1 MQVGKKKKKKKET
14 GAVKQQSDR
23 TYSGDRNTI
32 SEIMLPEKQSKEKQK
47 IHPSVREHAYSAAV
61 RSVECMPRMEKK
73 RKERNEAI
81 QVSRR

>member
-47 IHPSVREHAYSAAV
+47 IHPHQSQNTHVQR
-61 RSVECMPRMEKK
+61 R
-73 RKERNEAI
+73 
-81 QVSRR
+81 QVS

>member
-32 SEIMLPEKQSKEKQK
+32 SEIMLPEKQRETKD
-47 IHPSVREHAYSAAV
+47 PSISQRTRV
-61 RSVECMPRMEKK
+61 
-73 RKERNEAI
+73 
-81 QVSRR
+81 QRRRQIS